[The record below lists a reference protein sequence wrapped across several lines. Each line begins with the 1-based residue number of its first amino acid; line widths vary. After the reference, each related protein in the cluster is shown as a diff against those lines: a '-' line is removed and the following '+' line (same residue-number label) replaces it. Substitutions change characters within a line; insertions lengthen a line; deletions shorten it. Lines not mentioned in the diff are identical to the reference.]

1 MTLTDPAGRPAAEHR
16 IEALPTIHDADS
28 DAWNR
33 LVRLASGSVFHS
45 WEWLAAFEDAPPGAF
60 EPRHLAAFRGDE
72 LVGICP
78 AYLVHDCPR
87 LSYLMELGEFAPTGP
102 VLLAHS
108 LAALDGG
115 PLAAPGHAP
124 AVDALL
130 RALGETAR
138 SAGARVWGV
147 ANAPADRLGGRLMRH
162 GYATAHI
169 TTSYRCATDAP
180 SVQEYWAFAEGHRR
194 RKLARERR
202 IAGRDHTVLDEPAD
216 TDTLVRLVHSLL
228 RDRDTP
234 TDVLPGPFLRA
245 MRTRLAPFERSITA
259 ADPAGAT
266 VGVFAG
272 WQFGPL
278 WSMWL
283 AGLDTALLPSFVP
296 YRAMGGRLVESA
308 VATDVTTVDLGRSNG
323 MEKRKLGAH
332 PVPLHLALRTSG
344 RGEQAALH
352 ASCLRLEQR
361 CQGPEEQL
369 DLTRRC
375 C

>member
-1 MTLTDPAGRPAAEHR
+1 MTVTDPVGCLTTEHR
-16 IEALPTIHDADS
+16 IETLTTIHDADP

-33 LVRLASGSVFHS
+33 LVGLAAGSVFHS
-45 WEWLAAFEDAPPGAF
+45 WQWLAAFEDAPPGAF
-60 EPRHLAAFRGDE
+60 EPHHLVAYHGDE

-78 AYLVHDCPR
+78 AYLVHECPR
-87 LSYLMELGEFAPTGP
+87 LSYLLELGEFAPVGP

-115 PLAAPGHAP
+115 PLAVPGHDR
-124 AVDALL
+124 AVEALL
-130 RALGETAR
+130 AGLEEAAR

-147 ANAPADRLGGRLMRH
+147 ANAPADRLSGRLMRS

-169 TTSYRCATDAP
+169 TTSYRCATDVP
-180 SVQEYWAFAEGHRR
+180 SVQSYWAFTEGHRR
-194 RKLARERR
+194 RKLAAERR
-202 IAGRDHTVLDEPAD
+202 LAARDHTVLDKPAD

-234 TDVLPGPFLRA
+234 VDVLPEAFLRA

-259 ADPAGAT
+259 ADRTGET

-272 WQFGPL
+272 WQFGPV
-278 WSMWL
+278 WSVWL
-283 AGLDTALLPSFVP
+283 AGLDTSRLPSFVP
-296 YRAMGGRLVESA
+296 YRAMAGRLVESA
-308 VATDVTTVDLGRSNG
+308 VTSDVATIDLGRSNG

-332 PVPLHLALRTSG
+332 PVPLHLALKALD

-369 DLTRRC
+369 DMTRRC